1 MRLALL
7 FLFLA
12 AGAIYTG
19 AAWHSYREELGAREG
34 GASVPP
40 EGFQH
45 PEANLRILRE
55 AIESDDYTDRLVPH
69 LERSLEEAP
78 SFYQPPLLMA
88 SFYANRLERP
98 DLARRGFEA
107 ALARFPSNGRLHL
120 TYAQWLLTPRAT
132 APYRSFRDEA
142 GPESRQLALD
152 RLESATSLE
161 PDLTGQA
168 LGLMLRF
175 QVPVADWAGRLPRS
189 EATNALILATVD
201 RAPADREERRR
212 LLAEFL
218 ETASTL
224 ELASRIFQYADRWG
238 EPELALRSAMKWR
251 EAALRAG
258 DGGQIVR
265 STVALARHDLGSG
278 DAEGAYRLL
287 RETLSAIEERS
298 LPSEDALE
306 LLCLVADEYRRR
318 GQTAM
323 AQGLYTEAAALS
335 PYHAPAYLG
344 LARNFRALGD
354 IENARRELEE
364 ILAFDPANTEAARE
378 LQAIDKLSIGRR

>member
-1 MRLALL
+1 
-7 FLFLA
+7 
-12 AGAIYTG
+12 
-19 AAWHSYREELGAREG
+19 
-34 GASVPP
+34 
-40 EGFQH
+40 
-45 PEANLRILRE
+45 
-55 AIESDDYTDRLVPH
+55 
-69 LERSLEEAP
+69 
-78 SFYQPPLLMA
+78 MA

-152 RLESATSLE
+152 RLESATALE

-364 ILAFDPANTEAARE
+364 LLAFDPANTEAARE

>member
-12 AGAIYTG
+12 ASAIYTG

-34 GASVPP
+34 RASVPP

-45 PEANLRILRE
+45 PEANLRVLRE
-55 AIESDDYTDRLVPH
+55 AIESDDYTDGLVPH

-238 EPELALRSAMKWR
+238 EPELALRAAMKWR
-251 EAALRAG
+251 EAALQAG

-265 STVALARHDLGSG
+265 STVALTRHDLGSG
-278 DAEGAYRLL
+278 DSEGAYRLL

-306 LLCLVADEYRRR
+306 LLCLVADEYGRR

-323 AQGLYTEAAALS
+323 AQALYTEAAALS
-335 PYHAPAYLG
+335 PYYAPAYLG

-354 IENARRELEE
+354 LENARRELEE
-364 ILAFDPANTEAARE
+364 LLAFDPSNTEAAKE
-378 LQAIDKLSIGRR
+378 LQAIEKLSIGRR